1 MLSPDLLWD
10 TADVAYDLR
19 WEVTTRSVPQ
29 PPVDLQGSRGLSAS
43 GDDGVIVSAKW
54 PLSGGWKGRRRDPS
68 SGPLDQFRWRDLER
82 ISESP
87 ERL

>member
-10 TADVAYDLR
+10 TADVAYDPR

-43 GDDGVIVSAKW
+43 GDDGVIVSAKC
-54 PLSGGWKGRRRDPS
+54 R
-68 SGPLDQFRWRDLER
+68 
-82 ISESP
+82 
-87 ERL
+87 